1 MNGDSELD
9 PFTAALREDLPTPSD
24 EARLRVRLASAG
36 LLAGTGLLT
45 PAGSAAATATA
56 TTGVF
61 AKVVALPLAVKL
73 GVSLALAGVAVV
85 PLVHLRSHAAPA
97 PVEVSARAV
106 ARVTAP
112 PARPTAEGARR
123 VDVTERAEKGVSEP
137 PGAATARAASAES
150 VASGE
155 PASPAKPEH
164 GPAQGTVVAE
174 GEVRALGR
182 SAREGATERNLGT
195 GAPTPTSSL
204 PAVAAF
210 PEAPVAS
217 EDEGTLRAETA
228 VMEHALAALKRGD
241 LGTARRELALHA
253 AQFPNGHLAPERD
266 RALARIR
273 EKELTP

>member
-9 PFTAALREDLPTPSD
+9 PFTAALREDLPTAAD

-61 AKVVALPLAVKL
+61 AKLVALPLAVKV
-73 GVSLALAGVAVV
+73 GASLALAGVAVV
-85 PLVHLRSHAAPA
+85 PLVRFRSQAAPA
-97 PVEVSARAV
+97 PAEVSARAV
-106 ARVTAP
+106 ASVTAP
-112 PARPTAEGARR
+112 PARRTAEGARR
-123 VDVTERAEKGVSEP
+123 VDVTDGAEARVPVP
-137 PGAATARAASAES
+137 PGVAAASSVSAEA

-155 PASPAKPEH
+155 PASSAKPEH
-164 GPAQGTVVAE
+164 GPVPGTAVGAGEMRASSRGGREVAM
-174 GEVRALGR
+174 
-182 SAREGATERNLGT
+182 ARNVGS
-195 GAPTPTSSL
+195 GAPAATSSL

-210 PEAPVAS
+210 PEPPSAS

-241 LGTARRELALHA
+241 FGTARRELALHA

-273 EKELTP
+273 EKTTP

>member
-36 LLAGTGLLT
+36 LLAGAGLLT

-61 AKVVALPLAVKL
+61 AKLVALPLPVKL
-73 GVSLALAGVAVV
+73 GASLVLAGVAVV
-85 PLVHLRSHAAPA
+85 PLVRFRSQPTPAPA
-97 PVEVSARAV
+97 EVSARAV
-106 ARVTAP
+106 AGVTAP
-112 PARPTAEGARR
+112 PMRATAGGARR
-123 VDVTERAEKGVSEP
+123 VEATEGAEASAPEP
-137 PGAATARAASAES
+137 PGVSAARVVSGEAVALGESASSAEPKRES
-150 VASGE
+150 
-155 PASPAKPEH
+155 
-164 GPAQGTVVAE
+164 AQGSVPAA
-174 GEVRALGR
+174 GEVRAPNR
-182 SAREGATERNLGT
+182 SAREVATARNVGSA
-195 GAPTPTSSL
+195 APTTTSSL

-210 PEAPVAS
+210 PEAPAAS

-228 VMEHALAALKRGD
+228 VMERALAAVKQGD

-273 EKELTP
+273 EKTTP